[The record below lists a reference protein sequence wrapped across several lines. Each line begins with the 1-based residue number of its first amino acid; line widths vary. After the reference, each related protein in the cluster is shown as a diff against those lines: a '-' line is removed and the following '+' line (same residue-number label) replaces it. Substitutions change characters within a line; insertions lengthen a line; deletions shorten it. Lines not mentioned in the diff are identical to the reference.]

1 MSCKKILILTGY
13 DYSECFAVLENMDY
27 QVIIPRNEPLLSEVA
42 RSNLR
47 VNAGEKLIELDY
59 GDIQEFLEEESPDIL
74 ITFGWR
80 RIISEDVINS
90 AELAVNIHPAILP
103 DYKGYHPVPHVL
115 INNEKYHGITAHLIT
130 SKMDA
135 GDIVYQDR
143 FEINR
148 YSTLNE
154 IQRKVNELMPQ
165 FLLELCKRLL
175 TEEFN
180 LTENDD
186 SKTKV
191 VAGKRTPEDSE
202 IPLTM
207 TVGEAYDY
215 IRACDEYR
223 FPAYIVVDGRKIQIK
238 LVKS

>member
-13 DYSECFAVLENMDY
+13 DYSECFSVLENIDY
-27 QVIIPRNEPLLSEVA
+27 EVIVPKNEPLLSEEA
-42 RSNLR
+42 LSNLQAR
-47 VNAGEKLIELDY
+47 VGDKLIELDY
-59 GDIQEFLEEESPDIL
+59 GEVQGYLRKASPDIL

-80 RIISEDVINS
+80 RIISEGVIDS

-130 SKMDA
+130 KAMDA

-148 YSTLNE
+148 YSKLNE
-154 IQRKVNELMPQ
+154 IQKKVNDLMPQ
-165 FLLELCKRLL
+165 FLFELCRRLL
-175 TEEFN
+175 SGEFE

-186 SKTKV
+186 SKTKI

-202 IPLTM
+202 IPLDM
-207 TVGEAYDY
+207 TIGEAYDH
-215 IRACDEYR
+215 IRACDENR
-223 FPAYIVVDGRKIQIK
+223 FPAYIIIGGRKVFIK
-238 LVKS
+238 LES